1 MCVELF
7 SLRDK
12 VALVTGAGKGLG
24 KSMALALSES
34 GAHVAVV
41 SRTLS
46 DAEATARE
54 IQENGVKSLPMSVDV
69 TKQEDVIRMVEKVLS
84 EFKTIDILVNNVGTF
99 IGGECL
105 AFSLEDWHKILEINL
120 TSVYLCSKFVG
131 KHMVEKTKGKIINIS
146 AALGAFGVRESS
158 AYCASKGG
166 VIQLTRAL
174 AIEWAKYNI
183 NVNSIAPYAME
194 TDMTRTMLED
204 EKIRTAIIS
213 KIPMKRIGKPADLS
227 GIIVFLAS
235 KASDYITGQVIFV
248 DGGFFCAI
256 TGS

>member
-34 GAHVAVV
+34 GAHVVVV

-46 DAEATARE
+46 DIEATAKE
-54 IQENGVKSLPMSVDV
+54 IQENGAKALPITLDV
-69 TKQEDVIRMVEKVLS
+69 TKEEAVVRMVETILR

-99 IGGECL
+99 IGGPL
-105 AFSLEDWHKILEINL
+105 LELSMDDWHKTLEINL
-120 TSVYLCSKFVG
+120 TSTYLCSKLVG
-131 KHMVEKTKGKIINIS
+131 KHMVEKQKGKIINIS
-146 AALGAFGVRESS
+146 SALGVFGARDSG

-166 VIQLTRAL
+166 VIQLTKAL

-183 NVNSIAPYAME
+183 NVNSIAPYSLE
-194 TDMTRTMLED
+194 TEKTSTLLED
-204 EKIRTAIIS
+204 EKVKKALIS
-213 KIPMKRIGKPADLS
+213 KIPLGRIGQPSDVS
-227 GIIVFLAS
+227 GTVVFLAS

-248 DGGFFCAI
+248 DGGFSAQ
-256 TGS
+256 

>member
-34 GAHVAVV
+34 GAHVVVV
-41 SRTLS
+41 SRTLP
-46 DAEATARE
+46 DIEATAKE
-54 IQENGVKSLPMSVDV
+54 IQENGGKSLPIAVDV
-69 TKQEDVIRMVEKVLS
+69 TKEEGVVRMVETILR

-99 IGGECL
+99 IGGPLLE
-105 AFSLEDWHKILEINL
+105 SSIEDWHKMLEINL
-120 TSVYLCSKFVG
+120 TSTYLCSKVVG
-131 KHMVEKTKGKIINIS
+131 KHMVERKNGKIINIS
-146 AALGAFGVRESS
+146 SALGIFGARDSG

-166 VIQLTRAL
+166 VIQLTKAL

-183 NVNSIAPYAME
+183 NVNSIAPYSLE
-194 TDMTRTMLED
+194 TEKTMTMLEN
-204 EKIRTAIIS
+204 EKVKKTLIS
-213 KIPMKRIGKPADLS
+213 KIPLSRIGQPSDVS
-227 GIIVFLAS
+227 GTVVFLAS

-248 DGGFFCAI
+248 DGGFSAQ
-256 TGS
+256 

>member
-34 GAHVAVV
+34 GAHVVVV

-46 DAEATARE
+46 DIEATARE
-54 IQENGVKSLPMSVDV
+54 IQENGAKSLPIAVDV
-69 TKQEDVIRMVEKVLS
+69 TKEEDVVRMVETILR

-99 IGGECL
+99 IGGPFLE
-105 AFSLEDWHKILEINL
+105 FSVDDWHRMLEINL
-120 TSVYLCSKFVG
+120 TSTYLCSKAVG
-131 KHMVEKTKGKIINIS
+131 KHMVEKQKGKIINIS
-146 AALGAFGVRESS
+146 SALGIFGARDSG

-166 VIQLTRAL
+166 VIQLTKAL
-174 AIEWAKYNI
+174 AMEWAKYNI
-183 NVNSIAPYAME
+183 NVNSIAPYSLE
-194 TDMTRTMLED
+194 TEKTRTMLED
-204 EKIRTAIIS
+204 EKVKKALIS
-213 KIPMKRIGKPADLS
+213 KIPLGRIGQPSDVS
-227 GIIVFLAS
+227 GTVVFLAS

-248 DGGFFCAI
+248 DGGFSAQ
-256 TGS
+256 

>member
-34 GAHVAVV
+34 GAHVVVV

-46 DAEATARE
+46 DIEATARE
-54 IQENGVKSLPMSVDV
+54 IRENGAKVLPIALDV
-69 TKQEDVIRMVEKVLS
+69 TKEEGVVRMVETILR

-99 IGGECL
+99 IGGPLLE
-105 AFSLEDWHKILEINL
+105 SSIEDWHKMLEINL
-120 TSVYLCSKFVG
+120 TSTYLCSKVVG
-131 KHMVEKTKGKIINIS
+131 KHMVERQNGKIINIS
-146 AALGAFGVRESS
+146 SALGIFGARDSG

-166 VIQLTRAL
+166 VIQLTKAL

-183 NVNSIAPYAME
+183 NVNSIAPYSLE
-194 TDMTRTMLED
+194 TEKTRTMLED
-204 EKIRTAIIS
+204 EKVKKALIS
-213 KIPMKRIGKPADLS
+213 KIPLSRIGQPSDVS
-227 GIIVFLAS
+227 GTVVFLAS
-235 KASDYITGQVIFV
+235 KASDYITGQIIFV
-248 DGGFFCAI
+248 DGGFSAQ
-256 TGS
+256 

>member
-34 GAHVAVV
+34 GAHVIVV

-46 DAEATARE
+46 DIEATARE
-54 IQENGVKSLPMSVDV
+54 IQENGVKSLPVALDV
-69 TKQEDVIRMVEKVLS
+69 TKEQDVIRMAEKVLG

-99 IGGECL
+99 IGGPLLE
-105 AFSLEDWHKILEINL
+105 FSVDNWHKILEINL
-120 TSVYLCSKFVG
+120 TSTYLCSKVVG
-131 KHMVEKTKGKIINIS
+131 KHMVEKQKGKIINIS
-146 AALGAFGVRESS
+146 SALGVFGARDSG

-166 VIQLTRAL
+166 VVQLTKAL

-183 NVNSIAPYAME
+183 NVNSIAPYALE

-204 EKIRTAIIS
+204 EKIKKAIIS
-213 KIPMKRIGKPADLS
+213 KIPLKRIGQPADLS
-227 GIIVFLAS
+227 GTVVFLAS

-248 DGGFFCAI
+248 DGGFSAQ
-256 TGS
+256 

>member
-41 SRTLS
+41 SRTQP
-46 DAEATARE
+46 DIAATAQE
-54 IQENGVKSLPMSVDV
+54 IQENGVKSMSIVADV
-69 TKQEDVIRMVEKVLS
+69 TKQDDVARMAEKVLN
-84 EFKTIDILVNNVGTF
+84 EFKTIDILVNNVGTYVF
-99 IGGECL
+99 DHCL
-105 AFSLEDWHKILEINL
+105 ESSLEDWHKMLEINL
-120 TSVYLCSKFVG
+120 TSTYLCSKVVG
-131 KHMVEKTKGKIINIS
+131 KHMVERQRGKIINVS
-146 AALGAFGVRESS
+146 SALGVFGAGGST

-183 NVNSIAPYAME
+183 MVNSIAPYSME
-194 TDMTRTMLED
+194 TEMTKTMLED
-204 EKIRTAIIS
+204 EKIKKAIIS
-213 KIPMKRIGKPADLS
+213 KIPLKRIGKPSDLS
-227 GIIVFLAS
+227 GVVVFLAS

-248 DGGFFCAI
+248 DGGF
-256 TGS
+256 SVQ

>member
-34 GAHVAVV
+34 GAHIVVV

-46 DAEATARE
+46 DIEATARE
-54 IQENGVKSLPMSVDV
+54 IQETGVKSLPIALDV
-69 TKQEDVIRMVEKVLS
+69 TKEEDVVRMVETILR
-84 EFKTIDILVNNVGTF
+84 EFQTIDILVNNVGTF
-99 IGGECL
+99 IGGPLVEL
-105 AFSLEDWHKILEINL
+105 SLGDWHKMLEINL
-120 TSVYLCSKFVG
+120 TSTYLCSKVVG
-131 KHMVEKTKGKIINIS
+131 KHMVEKQKGKIINTS
-146 AALGAFGVRESS
+146 SALGVFGARDSG

-166 VIQLTRAL
+166 VIQLTKAL
-174 AIEWAKYNI
+174 AVEWAKYNI
-183 NVNSIAPYAME
+183 NVNSIAPYALE

-204 EKIRTAIIS
+204 EKVKKAILS
-213 KIPMKRIGKPADLS
+213 KIPLKRIGQPADLS
-227 GIIVFLAS
+227 GAVVFLAS

-248 DGGFFCAI
+248 DGGFSAQ
-256 TGS
+256 

>member
-1 MCVELF
+1 
-7 SLRDK
+7 
-12 VALVTGAGKGLG
+12 
-24 KSMALALSES
+24 
-34 GAHVAVV
+34 
-41 SRTLS
+41 
-46 DAEATARE
+46 
-54 IQENGVKSLPMSVDV
+54 MSVDV
-69 TKQEDVIRMVEKVLS
+69 TKQEEVIRMVEKVLS

-99 IGGECL
+99 VGGECL

-131 KHMVEKTKGKIINIS
+131 KHMVEKQRGKIINIS

-248 DGGFFCAI
+248 DGGF
-256 TGS
+256 SVQ

>member
-46 DAEATARE
+46 DVETTARE

-99 IGGECL
+99 VGGECL

-131 KHMVEKTKGKIINIS
+131 KHMVEKQRGKIINIS

-248 DGGFFCAI
+248 DGGF
-256 TGS
+256 SVQ

>member
-34 GAHVAVV
+34 GAHVVVV

-46 DAEATARE
+46 EVEVTAKE
-54 IQENGVKSLPMSVDV
+54 IQENGAKSIAIGADV
-69 TKQEDVIRMVEKVLS
+69 TKQADVNRMTEKALT

-99 IGGECL
+99 MGGPFLE
-105 AFSLEDWHKILEINL
+105 FSLEDWHKMLEINL
-120 TSVYLCSKFVG
+120 TSTYLCSKVVG
-131 KHMVEKTKGKIINIS
+131 KYMVEKRRGKIINMS
-146 AALGAFGVRESS
+146 AALGVLGASGSS
-158 AYCASKGG
+158 LYCASKGG
-166 VIQLTRAL
+166 VVQLTKAL

-183 NVNSIAPYAME
+183 NVNSIAPYTME
-194 TDMTRTMLED
+194 TELTKAMLAD
-204 EKIRTAIIS
+204 DTIRQKILS
-213 KIPMKRIGKPADLS
+213 KIPLRRIGKPDDLS
-227 GIIVFLAS
+227 GVVVFLAS

-248 DGGFFCAI
+248 DGGFSAQ
-256 TGS
+256 